1 MSRRH
6 ACLFVGGVVL
16 GFVLFTSP
24 LWLGQAFAAQP
35 AGPVAR
41 APVVRMLPPVGDFP
55 DAPCTLANRM
65 NIFIAEDGT
74 MFECVCEALTQGHV
88 CSWYHVAD
96 GPGAQLRRRLKAR
109 LHLRVLPRMVV
120 LRV

>member
-1 MSRRH
+1 MTVVKHLLLALIVS
-6 ACLFVGGVVL
+6 ACIASAAVMARD
-16 GFVLFTSP
+16 
-24 LWLGQAFAAQP
+24 AF
-35 AGPVAR
+35 AGPVSRTPA
-41 APVVRMLPPVGDFP
+41 RMLPPVGEFP

-96 GPGAQLRRRLKAR
+96 GPGADLRRRLKVR
-109 LHLRVLPRMVV
+109 LHVRVLPYMVV